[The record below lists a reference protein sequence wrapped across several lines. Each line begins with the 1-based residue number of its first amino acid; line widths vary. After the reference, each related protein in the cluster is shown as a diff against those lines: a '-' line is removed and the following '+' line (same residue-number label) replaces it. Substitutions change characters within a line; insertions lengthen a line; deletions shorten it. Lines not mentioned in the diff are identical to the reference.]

1 MGDSVRAVGAAGVLG
16 HCPED
21 PQTHSQ
27 AEPARKLLTSQLG
40 EQKLRV
46 VEKESGTTADSRQFG
61 LSAISSSIFFVL
73 SCFVS
78 AKEWKKP

>member
-1 MGDSVRAVGAAGVLG
+1 MGDSVRNVGTAGVLG

-27 AEPARKLLTSQLG
+27 AERPRKLLTSQLG

-46 VEKESGTTADSRQFG
+46 VEKESGTKNQIPGS
-61 LSAISSSIFFVL
+61 L
-73 SCFVS
+73 VS
-78 AKEWKKP
+78 AL